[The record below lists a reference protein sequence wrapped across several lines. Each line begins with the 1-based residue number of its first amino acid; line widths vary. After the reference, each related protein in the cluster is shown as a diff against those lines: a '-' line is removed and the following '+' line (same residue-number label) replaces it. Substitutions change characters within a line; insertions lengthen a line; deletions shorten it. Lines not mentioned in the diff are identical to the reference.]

1 VTQVVSSV
9 IAWLSDPQRAIAA
22 GIAVLAL
29 ATAVL
34 AVSTA
39 RSARATR
46 RVAQLQAKQT
56 DVLRRELE
64 LAEMQSEMTR
74 TAMMPKLR
82 LRLGVDGDAHTEA
95 SLVWAHGVGPAYDI
109 EVWVR
114 RFTGYRVA
122 RRDFMTPG
130 DQEINLFA
138 VPALEAEVARLPFP
152 HFRNQLGGGELWV
165 GALWHGPDGSR
176 DGLSEKYIF
185 PETAVDAKGTAIGP
199 RRVSG
204 PGPG

>member
-1 VTQVVSSV
+1 MTQVVSSV

-22 GIAVLAL
+22 GTAVLAL
-29 ATAVL
+29 ATAAL

-46 RVAQLQAKQT
+46 RVAQLQAKQS
-56 DVLRRELE
+56 DLLRRELE
-64 LAEMQSEMTR
+64 LAERQSEMTR
-74 TAMMPKLR
+74 TATMPKLR
-82 LRLGVDGDAHTEA
+82 LRLGGDGDTYTEA
-95 SLVWAHGVGPAYDI
+95 SLVWAHGLGPAYDI

-114 RFTGYRVA
+114 RSNGYRVA

-130 DQEINLFA
+130 DQQIDLLV

-152 HFRNQLGGGELWV
+152 HFRDQLGDHTLWV

-185 PETAVDAKGTAIGP
+185 PETTFDAEGTPIGP

-204 PGPG
+204 PGPA